1 MEINLLMP
9 AILVNLITLGL
20 FLNSKL
26 HDRYLLLI
34 MMIGQLILISGESDK
49 NTMKIQ
55 LSHIL
60 YAATII
66 IGSAYFNEFHNKLF
80 ILIILGI
87 TIGTRYIFSECLF
100 NLSSSHYSFDIEE
113 YLDFVDW
120 GAIYTISF
128 FIVIYR
134 IFTSN

>member
-1 MEINLLMP
+1 MEINLIMP
-9 AILVNLITLGL
+9 AIFVNLITLGL
-20 FLNSKL
+20 FLHSKL

-34 MMIGQLILISGESDK
+34 MMMGQLILISGESEK

-60 YAATII
+60 YASTII
-66 IGSAYFNEFHNKLF
+66 IGSVYFNEFHNRLF
-80 ILIILGI
+80 ILVMLGI
-87 TIGTRYIFSECLF
+87 TISTRYIFSECLF
-100 NLSSSHYSFDIEE
+100 NVSSSHYSFDIEE

-120 GAIYTISF
+120 GVVYTLSF

-134 IFTSN
+134 TLTSI